1 MKGGTLY
8 EKDFGFE
15 EQWFHKGRSTVSC
28 KARTEEE
35 ERIADKYLKMI
46 KKILKRTRYDM
57 VLPKSDKE

>member
-8 EKDFGFE
+8 KKDFGFE